1 MELVIH
7 CGAHKTGTSSI
18 QSILFAQRHELLK
31 RGVLYIPGAKLNRI
45 GIVNFLH
52 RPATPV
58 STRNT
63 IRSKIVSTI
72 DNYRSREE
80 MEKVLVSHESFFSFV
95 NIHQGGGDF
104 YGSTNQ
110 SLKNM
115 ELLELDKLFSSIR
128 IVLYIR
134 RQDEFLQSLYMQNLS
149 SGAWINSFEQALAN
163 IDCTNVS
170 WLSYATKLA
179 NFFGKSNVVIR
190 PFEAISGGWENL
202 LNDFCMASA
211 IEVHNS
217 FSEKKINESFST
229 PAYFAALT
237 LMPLLTKRSSK
248 LRLTRAL
255 KQVLPPSM
263 FGKATPLSEA
273 ASLRILGPLEK
284 DNRELFTTFIK
295 DYSGDFYAPSGVR
308 TRSPLTEH

>member
-18 QSILFAQRHELLK
+18 QSLLFEQRQELLN
-31 RGVLYIPGAKLNRI
+31 RGVLYIPGAELNHI

-52 RPATPV
+52 QPATPV

-63 IRSKIVSTI
+63 IRSRIVCTI
-72 DNYRSREE
+72 DNYRSRKE

-110 SLKNM
+110 SLKNL
-115 ELLELDKLFSSIR
+115 ELLELGELFSSVR

-149 SGAWINSFEQALAN
+149 SGTWTNSFEQALAN
-163 IDCTNVS
+163 IDCTNIS

-179 NFFGKSNVVIR
+179 NFFGKSNVVVR
-190 PFEAISGGWENL
+190 PFEAIGGGWKNL
-202 LNDFCMASA
+202 LNDFCMAST
-211 IEVHNS
+211 IEIHNS
-217 FSEKKINESFST
+217 LSEKKVNESFST
-229 PAYFAALT
+229 PAYLTALK
-237 LMPLLTKRSSK
+237 LMPLLKERNTRVRLATK
-248 LRLTRAL
+248 L
-255 KQVLPPSM
+255 KQIFPPSI
-263 FGKATPLSEA
+263 FGKANPLSEA
-273 ASLRILGPLEK
+273 ARSRILRQLED
-284 DNRELFTTFIK
+284 DNRKLFTTFIK
-295 DYSGDFYAPSGVR
+295 DYPADFYAPETLLQRGR
-308 TRSPLTEH
+308 A